1 MNTNLDI
8 NGYEE
13 IIPQSVNIFSLVHGF
28 CGRMDGTSR
37 SFIYV
42 LTKRAIIIP
51 KTIAG
56 YEMKKACGDIVK
68 ACLPKSKN
76 AYLGALPALC

>member
-28 CGRMDGTSR
+28 SGRMDGAFR

-42 LTKRAIIIP
+42 LTKGAIIIP
-51 KTIAG
+51 KKIAG
-56 YEMKKACGDIVK
+56 
-68 ACLPKSKN
+68 
-76 AYLGALPALC
+76 

>member
-28 CGRMDGTSR
+28 CGRMDGAFR

-42 LTKRAIIIP
+42 LTKGAIIIP
-51 KTIAG
+51 KKIAQ
-56 YEMKKACGDIVK
+56 
-68 ACLPKSKN
+68 
-76 AYLGALPALC
+76 